1 MSLLYISQQ
10 ITIYLGL
17 FLLITGVVGN
27 GLLIL
32 TFSAVRT
39 YRKTP
44 CTFYFLIRSADNIA
58 FILINLISRIVSAG
72 YGIDLTR
79 TSVVW
84 CKIRQY
90 FVLTLGFISFTC
102 SCLASIDQFL
112 ATSRNANL
120 RRLSNIKW
128 TYRIIVTVLIVCCLH
143 GIPAIIFDDILPN
156 IQMCGITNGNYSI
169 YITVY
174 VLTFSCIGP
183 IIIMVVF
190 GYLTYHN
197 IHSTRFLAEQ
207 QADRQLAQMVLMEVV
222 LVVIS
227 ISPYSINTL
236 YNLITSGIVKD
247 TNRLL
252 IESFIFTITSQLYY
266 FYYVES
272 CYMFLISSNRFRR
285 TTKDRLLF
293 WRKRSQI
300 NPSMRFTTKGQ
311 TLERI

>member
-90 FVLTLGFISFTC
+90 FVL
-102 SCLASIDQFL
+102 
-112 ATSRNANL
+112 
-120 RRLSNIKW
+120 
-128 TYRIIVTVLIVCCLH
+128 
-143 GIPAIIFDDILPN
+143 
-156 IQMCGITNGNYSI
+156 
-169 YITVY
+169 
-174 VLTFSCIGP
+174 
-183 IIIMVVF
+183 
-190 GYLTYHN
+190 
-197 IHSTRFLAEQ
+197 
-207 QADRQLAQMVLMEVV
+207 
-222 LVVIS
+222 
-227 ISPYSINTL
+227 
-236 YNLITSGIVKD
+236 
-247 TNRLL
+247 
-252 IESFIFTITSQLYY
+252 
-266 FYYVES
+266 
-272 CYMFLISSNRFRR
+272 
-285 TTKDRLLF
+285 
-293 WRKRSQI
+293 
-300 NPSMRFTTKGQ
+300 
-311 TLERI
+311 